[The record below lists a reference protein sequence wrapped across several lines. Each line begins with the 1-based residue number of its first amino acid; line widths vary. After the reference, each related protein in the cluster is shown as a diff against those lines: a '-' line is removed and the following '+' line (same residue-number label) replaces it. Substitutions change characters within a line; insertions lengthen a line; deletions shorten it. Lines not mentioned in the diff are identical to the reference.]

1 MTKDEIKRLQ
11 EMKDEDIDYSDI
23 PELTDEEL
31 KSFRPA
37 RDSLKDIA
45 RRNRAALA
53 RMICDEKGS
62 SDLAIAA
69 AEAFVARTLPREP
82 RPAEAI
88 RSEFVEISI

>member
-37 RDSLKDIA
+37 RDYLKDIA

-53 RMICDEKGS
+53 RMICDEKREQRPRHCRRGGFCC
-62 SDLAIAA
+62 AHTAA
-69 AEAFVARTLPREP
+69 
-82 RPAEAI
+82 
-88 RSEFVEISI
+88 